1 MKNKDIANKEIM
13 KTKAAM
19 MKKRKLMTTIGK
31 IMKTIRQIMKI
42 KLGKHDENK
51 TDEKHIV
58 TIMKT

>member
-1 MKNKDIANKEIM
+1 M

-51 TDEKHIV
+51 TDEKQIV